1 MTRRLASH
9 VITVTAA
16 LLLALAM
23 SLAMALAMPCLR
35 RRRSLSRASTTT

>member
-23 SLAMALAMPCLR
+23 SLAMWHWPCLR